1 MNLVDPLLKKGY
13 FLTTDN
19 FYSSPELGYELIKKT
34 DMYGTVKKGR
44 EGLPVIFKEL
54 KLKRVR
60 KFHSPRE
67 NSWH

>member
-1 MNLVDPLLKKGY
+1 MNLVDLLLKKGY
-13 FLTTDN
+13 CLTTDN

-54 KLKRVR
+54 KLKRFR
-60 KFHSPRE
+60 KF
-67 NSWH
+67 